1 MLVLLKYILVNPFT
15 CVFTKAATTFAREP
29 DTVISPENVEFCAT
43 VNAPPTAALFVHSKE
58 SGAQRAS
65 ITTFPR
71 KFVLRALSV

>member
-1 MLVLLKYILVNPFT
+1 MLVLLKYILINPCT
-15 CVFTKAATTFAREP
+15 CVFTKVAITFTREP
-29 DTVISPENVEFCAT
+29 DTVISPENVGFWAT
-43 VNAPPTAALFVHSKE
+43 VNAPSTAALFVQCKE